1 MVNKTLSLF
10 VFAVQEGSDLSAGGH
25 SKIADALVAL
35 ADTVRDRA
43 PEQSGSEPLLDGAL
57 AQLQIE
63 PGRGGGDVEQSDR
76 QPVRCGPRA

>member
-1 MVNKTLSLF
+1 MVNKTLSIF
-10 VFAVQEGSDLSAGGH
+10 VLAVQEGSDLSVGGY

-35 ADTVRDRA
+35 ADAVRDRA
-43 PEQSGSEPLLDGAL
+43 PEQNSSESLLDGAL

-63 PGRGGGDVEQSDR
+63 PGRGGGDVEQADR

>member
-1 MVNKTLSLF
+1 MVNKVLSIF
-10 VFAVQEGSDLSAGGH
+10 VLSVQQGSDLSAGGH
-25 SKIADALVAL
+25 IEIADALVAL
-35 ADTVRDRA
+35 ADTIRDRA

-76 QPVRCGPRA
+76 QPVRCGLRA